1 MNKSQLLPL
10 LKEASKYAPKKKR
23 TGLTS
28 VPILAYAKVNSNNG
42 VLTIETTD
50 LEKYFIGTIKS
61 DLPDMEFLI
70 DVRWFRDIINIM
82 DKGEIEFELSDFT
95 KIYLIESTVIGKEK
109 HMTNYESIENHEY
122 ETDITDHKPI
132 TEKENHSSLVIRQGN
147 SKFMFY
153 INGKDEFELTEF
165 PLSFDKTDL
174 KYKIENINGKNFTG
188 ILYTYV
194 AEDDYQDPYKI
205 HKDRKKELNKLFPKY
220 LKINGVIAV
229 KRDLSYDLIPKNDN
243 PNSYDYKYYANYD
256 LCYGSNIQDDIR
268 QIFVDQ
274 IKDYEVVGKKK

>member
-10 LKEASKYAPKKKR
+10 LKEASKYAPKKDRYGETKI
-23 TGLTS
+23 
-28 VPILAYAKVNSNNG
+28 PILAYAKINSNNG
-42 VLTIETTD
+42 VLTVEVTD
-50 LEKYFIGTIKS
+50 LEKHFIGTIKS
-61 DLPDMEFLI
+61 DLPDMQFLI
-70 DVRWFRDIINIM
+70 DIRWFRDIINIM

-188 ILYTYV
+188 ILYIYV
-194 AEDDYQDPYKI
+194 NEDDYIDYDVR
-205 HKDRKKELNKLFPKY
+205 DREAKSKANKLFPKY
-220 LKINGVIAV
+220 ILIDGLVASKGKIQSDWGNT
-229 KRDLSYDLIPKNDN
+229 N
-243 PNSYDYKYYANYD
+243 KYYCPYD
-256 LCYGSNIQDDIR
+256 ISHDGENREQR
-268 QIFVDQ
+268 VFVDE
-274 IKDYEVVGKKK
+274 IKNYEVVGKKK